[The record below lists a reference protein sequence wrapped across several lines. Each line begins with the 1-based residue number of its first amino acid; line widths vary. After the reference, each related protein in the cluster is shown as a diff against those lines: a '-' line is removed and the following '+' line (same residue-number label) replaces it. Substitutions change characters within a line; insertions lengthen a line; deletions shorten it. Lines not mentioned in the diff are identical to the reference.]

1 MGRSLRNIFM
11 TYDAKFDW
19 WLAAVIA
26 AAIALLVVGGNYW
39 VGGPVLAVL
48 MLCAYPQTYETTP
61 AGLVVRAA
69 FVRQVIPYRVMTFV
83 GPAASRVRIRY
94 GLKSEL
100 LISPAD
106 QAKFLADLG
115 AHTPHLCRQGEAR
128 VLDYA

>member
-1 MGRSLRNIFM
+1 MTRCLRNIFM

-19 WLAAVIA
+19 SLAAVIV

-39 VGGPVLAVL
+39 VGGPVLVVL
-48 MLCAYPQTYETTP
+48 LLSAYPQTYETTP

-69 FVRQVIPYRVMTFV
+69 FMRQLIPYRVMTFV
-83 GPAASRVRIRY
+83 GPAANRVRIRY

-100 LISPAD
+100 VIAPAHPD
-106 QAKFLADLG
+106 KFLADLS
-115 AHTPHLCRQGEAR
+115 ARTPHLCRQGEAR

>member
-1 MGRSLRNIFM
+1 M

-19 WLAAVIA
+19 WLAAVIV

-48 MLCAYPQTYETTP
+48 LLCAYPQSYETTP

-69 FVRQVIPYRVMTFV
+69 FVRQLIPYRVITFV
-83 GPAASRVRIRY
+83 GPSATRVKIRF
-94 GLKSEL
+94 GLRSEL
-100 LISPAD
+100 VIAPAD
-106 QAKFLADLG
+106 QEKFLADLS
-115 AHTPHLCRQGEAR
+115 ARTPHLCRQGEAR